1 MDRRLDLVRLFGE
14 VSQPGSIPALLKVL
28 QSSSDTNIRLTAIG
42 SLQRYDDPR
51 IAESILELYPR
62 LNDDLRSGAQALLAS
77 RPAWALE
84 FLQAVDAG
92 KIGRN
97 IPLEI
102 VRTLKHYSDKQIV
115 ALVEKHWGKVRPS
128 TAAEKLAEMDRVG
141 KVVDAGKGDAAA
153 GKLVFTNT
161 CAKCHKLFGEGG
173 QVGPELTG
181 YERDNLRYWL
191 ENIVDPSASIRD
203 EYVAFVVETKDGRSL
218 TGIIVAQDKATVSLR
233 QNDGTTIRLA
243 REQIEDLAASP
254 ISLMP
259 EDVLKELK
267 DQQLRDLFAYLMKK
281 K

>member
-1 MDRRLDLVRLFGE
+1 
-14 VSQPGSIPALLKVL
+14 VSQPTCIPVLLNVLRDPRDDSI
-28 QSSSDTNIRLTAIG
+28 SLTTLAA
-42 SLQRYDDPR
+42 LQRYDDPK
-51 IAESILELYPR
+51 IAKVVLELYP
-62 LNDDLRSGAQALLAS
+62 LLGDDLRAGAQAMLAS

-84 FLQAVDAG
+84 FLHAIDAG
-92 KIGRN
+92 KVARN

-102 VRTLKHYSDKQIV
+102 VRTFKRYTDKDVV
-115 ALVEKHWGKVRPS
+115 ALAEKHWGKVRPT

-141 KVVDAGKGDAAA
+141 KIVANGNGDAAG
-153 GKLVFTNT
+153 GKVIFTNT
-161 CAKCHKLFGEGG
+161 CAKCHKLFGDGG

-191 ENIVDPSASIRD
+191 ENIVDPSALVRD
-203 EYVAFVVETKDGRSL
+203 EFVAFVVETKDGRSL

-233 QNDGTTIRLA
+233 QNDGTTIRLP

-259 EDVLKELK
+259 EDVLKDLK